1 MIDSLINEI
10 ITFSIIAVV
19 IILLAVMTKKRE
31 QDFNNFDKYEDKS
44 EENK

>member
-1 MIDSLINEI
+1 MIESLKSEI
-10 ITFSIIAVV
+10 ISFAIIALV

-31 QDFNNFDKYEDKS
+31 QDFKSFDKDEENN